1 MSSGIKRYL
10 TMGVRY
16 DGLKT
21 MVNVGTNFQKKKPQT
36 LLQTIFLN
44 ITIFSFWFVVVVIG
58 IS

>member
-21 MVNVGTNFQKKKPQT
+21 MVNVGTNFQKKNRRLYYKR
-36 LLQTIFLN
+36 F
-44 ITIFSFWFVVVVIG
+44 F
-58 IS
+58 